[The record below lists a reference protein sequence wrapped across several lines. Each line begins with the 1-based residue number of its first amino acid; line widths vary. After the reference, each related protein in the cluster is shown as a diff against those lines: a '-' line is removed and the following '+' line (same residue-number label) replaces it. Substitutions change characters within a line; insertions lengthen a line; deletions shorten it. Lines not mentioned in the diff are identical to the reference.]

1 MTRSL
6 LIYGYYLFAAL
17 SSLGSTVFVYYAV
30 LELVGRP
37 CGGLFSSTI
46 FVMHSIIL
54 IVVAPLTARR
64 IDRIDLPN
72 RLRRSLW
79 LQLVLIGLSLL
90 PGFFPPLTV
99 ARYPLFFVCMGALA
113 IAGVLSVQLG
123 LAFPLELDRHG
134 AIPMMRSGALST
146 LASRAM
152 YMVSPLIAHAL
163 PKGQWLTA
171 ALFNSITYL
180 GGIVAC
186 LIALHLLKDFAP
198 SSSVSRTDT
207 GGVLHDSVPAT
218 MQQALAR
225 WSYSFFFLINLSLG
239 SVAFLVIGLGKERTT
254 ISALPPLTALY
265 SGMVIA
271 LLVVMVLPRPWLERG
286 TLTLRTTTMLFYGQC
301 ILLIFVGERFLG
313 AVNSWLWTFG
323 FLYGLTL
330 LSLSEVLTKR
340 LQGSTFVQYIG
351 NGQAS
356 GRVGS
361 VIATVAVGALLD
373 VQWSPWMLLT
383 MLGVCGFVS
392 AVLLHYYGWRVRV
405 LRWAPAIRLPEFR
418 M

>member
-1 MTRSL
+1 MRSSL
-6 LIYGYYLFAAL
+6 VYGYYLFAAC

-37 CGGLFSSTI
+37 FGGLFSSTI

-64 IDRIDLPN
+64 IDRIALPN

-79 LQLVLIGLSLL
+79 LQWVLIGLSLF

-99 ARYPLFFVCMGALA
+99 ARYPFFLVCMGALA
-113 IAGVLSVQLG
+113 IAGVLSLQLG
-123 LAFPLELDRHG
+123 LAFPLELDRRG

-146 LASRAM
+146 LASRGM

-180 GGIVAC
+180 GGIAAC
-186 LIALHLLKDFAP
+186 LIALYLLKDFVP
-198 SSSVSRTDT
+198 SRGASYTDA
-207 GGVLHDSVPAT
+207 GEVVHDSVPAT
-218 MQQALAR
+218 IQQALAR
-225 WSYSFFFLINLSLG
+225 WSYSFFFLINVSLG
-239 SVAFLVIGLGKERTT
+239 SVAFLVIGLGKERATLT
-254 ISALPPLTALY
+254 VLPPLTALY
-265 SGMVIA
+265 GGMVVA
-271 LLVVMVLPRPWLERG
+271 LVVVMVLPRRWLEG
-286 TLTLRTTTMLFYGQC
+286 GALTLRTTTMLFYGQC
-301 ILLIFVGERFLG
+301 LLLILVGERFLG
-313 AVNSWLWTFG
+313 AVNGWLWTFG

-373 VQWSPWMLLT
+373 GQWSPWALLT
-383 MLGVCGFVS
+383 LLGACGSVS

-405 LRWAPAIRLPEFR
+405 LRWAPAIRLPNFR